1 VSSQF
6 SIRKALLCACAVIC
20 AGLPSVVR
28 ANTINYGDFTAA
40 SVIFK
45 GVTEASATETSA
57 VYGTPS
63 VYGDAIAYNL
73 SGVNVYAN
81 RGTFDFLDAQFT
93 TAIAAKSGY
102 GIHTVNISEAGD
114 YTLIGKGTSDTEVSA
129 QLILASLKVCAVDGV
144 TITPVSTSLIA
155 SLNYTLDAKKGSG
168 LWNLDLNVD
177 IDSLLAAKGYTG
189 KATLVTLTFDNSIY
203 ALSESTSVAY
213 LAKKSLEV
221 SANTS
226 GTHVPE
232 PGTLALLGI
241 GGIGLAFGAWR
252 KRRSDVSTAA

>member
-6 SIRKALLCACAVIC
+6 SIRRALLCACAFVC

-28 ANTINYGDFTAA
+28 ADTFKYGDFTAA
-40 SVIFK
+40 SVVFQ
-45 GVTEASATETSA
+45 GVTEASATETSP
-57 VYGTPS
+57 VYGAPS

-93 TAIAAKSGY
+93 TAIAAQSGY
-102 GIHTVNISEAGD
+102 GIHNVNISEAGD
-114 YTLIGKGTSDTEVSA
+114 YTLIGKGTSDTAVSA
-129 QLILASLKVCAVDGV
+129 KLILASLKVCAVDGA
-144 TITPVSTSLIA
+144 TITPVTTSLIA
-155 SLNYTLDAKKGSG
+155 SVDYSLDTKSGSG

-177 IDSLLAAKGYTG
+177 IDSLLAAKGYKG

-221 SANTS
+221 SAGTS
-226 GTHVPE
+226 GTSVPE
-232 PGTLALLGI
+232 PSTLALLGI

-252 KRRSDVSTAA
+252 KRHSDVNTAA